1 MLEVINTNITE
12 ENSLVK
18 HIFTIHSNSLE
29 NFFRINM
36 HFQSKIISDYHTRNN
51 TT

>member
-18 HIFTIHSNSLE
+18 HIFTIQLNLLE
-29 NFFRINM
+29 KNFRINM
-36 HFQSKIISDYHTRNN
+36 HFQSKISSEYHTRNN